1 VQWLTSAQPPW
12 HIGLAPLLD
21 TPFNRCKS
29 PIKAM
34 DYAALGL
41 VVLASDTPVYRGSI
55 ADGPAGQLV
64 PNSHA
69 EWYAALNWLLRN
81 PALRRTM
88 ATAARPAFLATAS
101 LAARARTHAEAL
113 TQLLDQRKNHAAA

>member
-1 VQWLTSAQPPW
+1 L
-12 HIGLAPLLD
+12 HD

-41 VVLASDTPVYRGSI
+41 VTVASDTPTYRGSI

-64 PNSHA
+64 SNDPVAWHT
-69 EWYAALNWLLRN
+69 ALDWLIRDHT
-81 PALRRTM
+81 LRRSIAKQARRAFAERGTLHGDGGRRR
-88 ATAARPAFLATAS
+88 AAWTSLLPA
-101 LAARARTHAEAL
+101 
-113 TQLLDQRKNHAAA
+113 K